1 MQYSI
6 GEYSSKAFSR
16 FQLLAG
22 VDEVG
27 RGPLAGPVVACAV
40 VFRKG
45 FELEGLRDSKKL
57 SPKRRAELCEK
68 ILAGAESVNWSFVSE
83 MIIDRLNIYNAARKA
98 METAVTGLSITPESI
113 LVDAM
118 HLPAVSIEQTSLVKG
133 DQREPCIMAASI
145 VAKEVRDKYMKQLGE
160 LHPEY
165 GFEKHMGY
173 GTAKHLSALREFG
186 VLDCHRRSFK
196 PVMKILLN
204 DEEALEKELC
214 GKSKVELI
222 DFVKRVKQMNF
233 ADNLSSCMN
242 LVNSYLKG
250 R

>member
-40 VFRKG
+40 VFHKD
-45 FELEGLRDSKKL
+45 FKLDGLKDSKKL
-57 SPKRRAELCEK
+57 SSKRRAQLCEA
-68 ILAGAESVNWSFVSE
+68 ILAGAESVNWAFVNE
-83 MIIDRLNIYNAARKA
+83 VTIDLCNIYQAARQA
-98 METAVTGLSITPESI
+98 MEASVNGLSVTPQAI

-118 HLPAVSIEQTSLVKG
+118 HLPSITIDQTSLVKG

-145 VAKEVRDKYMKQLGE
+145 VAKEVRDKYMRQLGE
-160 LHPEY
+160 IHPNY

-173 GTAKHLSALREFG
+173 GTVQHLSALQEFG

-196 PVMKILLN
+196 PVMKVLLN
-204 DEEALEKELC
+204 DSEALERELS
-214 GKSKVELI
+214 GKSKAEI
-222 DFVKRVKQMNF
+222 IGFVKLVRQMGF
-233 ADNLSSCMN
+233 GDNLNPNMN
-242 LVNSYLKG
+242 LVNSYLRGK
-250 R
+250 

>member
-1 MQYSI
+1 MAYSI
-6 GEYSSKAFSR
+6 GEYSAQAFRR
-16 FQLLAG
+16 FKFVAG

-45 FELEGLRDSKKL
+45 FELDGLKDSKKL
-57 SPKRRAELCEK
+57 SPKRRADLCEA
-68 ILAGAESVNWSFVSE
+68 ILAGAESVNWAFLGEDV
-83 MIIDRLNIYNAARKA
+83 IDKFNIYNAAREA
-98 METAVTGLSITPESI
+98 METAVNGLSVAPEMV

-118 HLPAVSIEQTSLVKG
+118 HLPSITIEQTSLVKG

-160 LHPEY
+160 VHPEY

-173 GTAKHLSALREFG
+173 GTVKHLSALREFG

-204 DEEALEKELC
+204 DEESLKNELS

-222 DFVKRVKQMNF
+222 DFVKLVKRMNL
-233 ADNLSSCMN
+233 DNNLSSCMT

-250 R
+250 